1 MKKISKIFSAVV
13 NDVPQHRIYKT
24 MENNLVFRADLHM
37 HTRHSKDSLSEPA
50 AVLRA
55 AVKKGLHAIA
65 ITDHD
70 EIEGAFETAR
80 LAKEKKLPLQII
92 IGEEVSTDEGDLL
105 VYFLKKKI
113 APGKLV
119 AVLAEVKRQG
129 AVCSAAHPYDYTR
142 YGIALGKIPA
152 KQLASIGAVEAFNAR
167 ITVHSHNDDAAAFAK
182 ANGKPMLAGSDAHH
196 PSEVGAAYAEFEGI
210 KKLDA
215 RSLISAPRKLYG
227 KVSPKYV
234 HLFSRYAVLTK
245 KAGKMLGK

>member
-1 MKKISKIFSAVV
+1 M
-13 NDVPQHRIYKT
+13 PRHRIYNTMKSKT
-24 MENNLVFRADLHM
+24 VFRADLHV
-37 HTRHSKDSLSEPA
+37 HTRHSKDSLSGPA
-50 AVLRA
+50 AVLGA
-55 AVKKGLHAIA
+55 AMKKGLNAIA

-80 LAKEKKLPLQII
+80 LAREKKLPLQVI

-105 VYFLKKKI
+105 VYFLKKRI
-113 APGKLV
+113 APGKLM

-142 YGIALGKIPA
+142 YGIALGEIPA

-167 ITVHSHNDDAAAFAK
+167 ITVGSHNDDAAAFAK

-196 PSEVGAAYAEFEGI
+196 PSEVGAAYAEFSGI
-210 KKLDA
+210 ARLDK
-215 RSLISAPRKLYG
+215 RSLLSAPRQLRG
-227 KVSPKYV
+227 KVSPAYV

-245 KAGKMLGK
+245 RAGNMLGK